1 MEQRTKQGSGYET
14 RTGSYLEKLI
24 RYLGCE
30 RNNDWNKKE
39 NLHNQCITNGH
50 RSREIHLTVTRA

>member
-1 MEQRTKQGSGYET
+1 MIAYVEQELNKSSGYET

-30 RNNDWNKKE
+30 RNND
-39 NLHNQCITNGH
+39 
-50 RSREIHLTVTRA
+50 